1 MTDLLPVLVPMINPN
16 ETEALLSHLVVKP
29 GQKVKKGD
37 LLAVFE
43 TTKSTFELLSDA
55 GGFIVGLTAN
65 EGDLLKIN
73 TLLCYLAERA
83 DMQVPSSDVKDQ
95 ASVEN
100 HIPSGLR
107 ITQPALELAR
117 QNQIDLDSLPVG
129 ELITEKT
136 IRVILP
142 PQTQTEVDPTALII
156 YGGGGHAKALIDLI
170 RAENRY
176 RIVGL
181 LDDGVPAGSLV
192 LDVPVLGDGGLL
204 GELRQKGI
212 GQAVNAVGGIGNIAP
227 RLQVY
232 EKLRSAGFRCPNVI
246 HPRAVVETSAKLGEG
261 GQFFYNSYTGSDVKI
276 AFGCIINTSAILS
289 HDCVLD
295 DFVNI
300 SPGAILAGGVKVGT
314 RSLIGM
320 GVTINLNVTIGAG
333 CRIGNSAV
341 IKADVPDNGI
351 VRAGT
356 IWPEDSAVNRGETG
370 KKW

>member
-16 ETEALLSHLVVKP
+16 ETEALLAHLAVKT

-43 TTKSTFELLSDA
+43 TTKSTFDMLSEAD
-55 GGFIVGLTAN
+55 GFIVGLTAK

-73 TLLCYLAERA
+73 TRLCYLAERA
-83 DMQVPSSDVKDQ
+83 DVQIPQ
-95 ASVEN
+95 TVEKSELAAEN
-100 HIPSGLR
+100 LAPAGLR

-117 QNQIDLDSLPVG
+117 QYHIDLNSLPAAV
-129 ELITEKT
+129 LITEKT
-136 IRVILP
+136 IRTLLP
-142 PQTQTEVDPTALII
+142 QEPQTPADPTALII

-170 RAENRY
+170 RAEGCY
-176 RIVGL
+176 HIVGL
-181 LDDGVPAGSLV
+181 LDDGLSAGSTV

-204 GELRQKGI
+204 GELRYKGI
-212 GQAVNAVGGIGNIAP
+212 GLAVNAVGGIGNITP

-232 EKLRSAGFRCPNVI
+232 EKLQTAGFRCPNVI
-246 HPRAVVETSAKLGEG
+246 HPRAFVETSAKLDEG
-261 GQFFYNSYTGSDVKI
+261 GQFFYNAYTGSEVKI
-276 AFGCIINTSAILS
+276 GYGCIINTSAILS
-289 HDCVLD
+289 HDCVLG

-300 SPGAILAGGVKVGT
+300 SPGAILAGGVKVGA

-320 GVTINLNVTIGAG
+320 GVTINLNVSIGSG

-341 IKADVPDNGI
+341 IKADVPDNAI

-356 IWPEDSAVNRGETG
+356 IWPEDSTSNRGEAG